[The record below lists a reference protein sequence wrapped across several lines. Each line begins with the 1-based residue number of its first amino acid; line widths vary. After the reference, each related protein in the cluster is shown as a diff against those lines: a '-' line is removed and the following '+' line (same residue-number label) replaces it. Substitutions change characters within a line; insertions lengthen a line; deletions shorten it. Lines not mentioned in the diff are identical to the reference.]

1 MEVNAMN
8 KEKLYM
14 IYLSV
19 TAIINAIVLIIVQ
32 LFSFAMIAQFVYYAV
47 NDVYYY
53 GEEIGSLA
61 LIFVLMQAYKWIT
74 LKATKMFVD
83 IYNE

>member
-1 MEVNAMN
+1 MN
-8 KEKLYM
+8 KEELWV
-14 IYLSV
+14 IYLYV
-19 TAIINAIVLIIVQ
+19 TAIINVIVLIIVQ
-32 LFSFAMIAQFVYYAV
+32 LFSFAMIAQFIYYAV

-61 LIFVLMQAYKWIT
+61 LIFGLMQAYKWIT

-83 IYNE
+83 FYNE

>member
-1 MEVNAMN
+1 MN
-8 KEKLYM
+8 KEKLWT
-14 IYLSV
+14 IYLYV
-19 TAIINAIVLIIVQ
+19 TAIINVIVLIIVQ
-32 LFSFAMIAQFVYYAV
+32 LFSFAMIAQFIYYAV

-61 LIFVLMQAYKWIT
+61 LIFGLMQVYKWIT

-83 IYNE
+83 FYKE

>member
-1 MEVNAMN
+1 MN
-8 KEKLYM
+8 KEKLWT
-14 IYLSV
+14 IYLYV
-19 TAIINAIVLIIVQ
+19 TAIINVIVLIIVQ
-32 LFSFAMIAQFVYYAV
+32 LFSFAMIAQFIYYAV

-61 LIFVLMQAYKWIT
+61 LIFGLMQAYKWVT

-83 IYNE
+83 FYKE

>member
-1 MEVNAMN
+1 MN
-8 KEKLYM
+8 KEKLWT
-14 IYLSV
+14 IYLYV
-19 TAIINAIVLIIVQ
+19 TAIINVIVLIIVQ
-32 LFSFAMIAQFVYYAV
+32 LFSFAMIAQFIYYAV

-61 LIFVLMQAYKWIT
+61 LIFGLMQAYKWIT

-83 IYNE
+83 FYKE

>member
-1 MEVNAMN
+1 MN
-8 KEKLYM
+8 KEKLYT
-14 IYLSV
+14 IYLYV
-19 TAIINAIVLIIVQ
+19 TAIINVIVLMVVQ
-32 LFSFAMIAQFVYYAV
+32 LFSFAMIAQFIYYAV

-83 IYNE
+83 IYKE

>member
-1 MEVNAMN
+1 MN
-8 KEKLYM
+8 KEKLYT
-14 IYLSV
+14 IYLYV
-19 TAIINAIVLIIVQ
+19 TAIINEIVLIIVQ
-32 LFSFAMIAQFVYYAV
+32 LFSFAMIAQFIYYAV

-61 LIFVLMQAYKWIT
+61 LIFAMMQAYKWIT

-83 IYNE
+83 FLRSK

>member
-1 MEVNAMN
+1 MN

>member
-1 MEVNAMN
+1 MN
-8 KEKLYM
+8 KEKLWT
-14 IYLSV
+14 IYLYV
-19 TAIINAIVLIIVQ
+19 TAIINVIVLIIVQ
-32 LFSFAMIAQFVYYAV
+32 LFSFAMMAQFIYYAV

-61 LIFVLMQAYKWIT
+61 LIFGLMQAYKWIT

-83 IYNE
+83 FYNE